1 MQRRR
6 ITHWSLFRRR
16 WGSISAT
23 LVLVLA
29 STLLWLAQPYVLG
42 IAINDL
48 TEGAWLGTAMLVGVQ
63 LAVIVIGGV
72 RRMLDTRVYG
82 RLYREVSTEVVV
94 NSQQA
99 GLGLTRIAA
108 RASMLREVV
117 KFFEHQVPRTIRA
130 FVNLAG
136 SLVLLWL
143 LAPPVFFVCL
153 AGGGFVFGLTL
164 LVGRRLFRLNA
175 ELNDELEREVAVLE
189 GRDADEVE
197 AHFASVTRHR
207 VAKSDLEVVIY
218 GLSTAALSVALI
230 FGLYWMI
237 AEEGAAIG
245 TVFSVFTYVI
255 RFQMAATTVPATYQE
270 TVRTLEITRR
280 INDLGERA
288 ETPARAKGPMRKSRS
303 HAEAEAARMVL
314 AMSRLDGRD

>member
-1 MQRRR
+1 MRRRR
-6 ITHWSLFRRR
+6 ITHWSLFKRR

-23 LVLVLA
+23 LALVLA
-29 STLLWLAQPYVLG
+29 STLLWLAQPYILG

-48 TEGAWLGTAMLVGVQ
+48 TEGRWLGTALLVGVQ

-94 NSQQA
+94 TSQRA

-130 FVNLAG
+130 FVNLVG
-136 SLVLLWL
+136 SLILLWL

-153 AGGGFVFGLTL
+153 AGGGFVFALTIF
-164 LVGRRLFRLNA
+164 VGRRLFRLNA

-189 GRDADEVE
+189 GRDAGEVE

-207 VAKSDLEVVIY
+207 VAKSDLEVLIY
-218 GLSTAALSVALI
+218 GLSTAALSAALV

-237 AEEGAAIG
+237 AQEGAAVG

-288 ETPARAKGPMRKSRS
+288 EAPRAGGPMRKSRS

-314 AMSRLDGRD
+314 AMSLMDGRD